1 MTVTGEVGPVVVG
14 IDGSPP
20 SLDALRWAAAQAVLQ
35 KSELHIVVAW
45 HMPNMLGWAVP
56 LPEDFNPEQPAVDVL
71 KEAQRSISN
80 DYPGLVVQSHVQQ
93 GLASRSLVTTSEAV
107 GASLLVVGAR
117 GYGEVAG
124 VLIGS
129 VSEYVATH
137 AKCPVVIVHH

>member
-1 MTVTGEVGPVVVG
+1 MTATKAGPIVVG

-20 SLDALRWAAAQAVLQ
+20 SLDALHWAAVQAVLQ
-35 KSELHIVVAW
+35 NSDLHIVVAW

-71 KEAQRSISN
+71 NAAQRSIS
-80 DYPGLVVQSHVQQ
+80 DDHPGLVVQTHVQE
-93 GLASRSLVTTSEAV
+93 GLASRSLISTAEAV

-124 VLIGS
+124 VFIGS

-137 AKCPVVIVHH
+137 AKCSVVIVHH